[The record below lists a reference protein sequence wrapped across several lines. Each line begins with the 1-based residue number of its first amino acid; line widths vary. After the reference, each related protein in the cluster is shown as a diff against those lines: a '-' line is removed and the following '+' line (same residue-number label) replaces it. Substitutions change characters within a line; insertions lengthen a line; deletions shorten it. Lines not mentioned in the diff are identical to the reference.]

1 MRKNGSELG
10 KINFRGCSQD
20 QPHVFEGYMVPNTT
34 AMAFL
39 VSNKGDCYEGG
50 YVKETLHL
58 IKGVQYV
65 NVDPVRSYKT
75 ESATEL
81 NTGNMVVYATEDK
94 SPETPVEPS
103 AQENSPERYKNAYII
118 GGAIMLFIAA
128 YYLGKRARK

>member
-1 MRKNGSELG
+1 M
-10 KINFRGCSQD
+10 
-20 QPHVFEGYMVPNTT
+20 
-34 AMAFL
+34 
-39 VSNKGDCYEGG
+39 
-50 YVKETLHL
+50 KETLHL